1 MMGGGEMF
9 SVMPDGDTATKVM
22 YISLFVAGAWLTGL
36 GSSVRL
42 QTSVCKMINAE
53 KGLEK
58 GGNY

>member
-22 YISLFVAGAWLTGL
+22 YISLFVAGAWLTDL

-42 QTSVCKMINAE
+42 
-53 KGLEK
+53 
-58 GGNY
+58 